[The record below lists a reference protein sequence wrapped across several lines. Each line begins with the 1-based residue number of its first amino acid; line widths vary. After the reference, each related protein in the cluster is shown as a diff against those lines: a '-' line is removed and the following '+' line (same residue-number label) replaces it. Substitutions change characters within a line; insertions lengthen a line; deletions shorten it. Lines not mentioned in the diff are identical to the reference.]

1 MPEIKQ
7 TFLKG
12 KMNKSLNDR
21 LLPEGEYRDALNIQV
36 SETDTD
42 DVGLVQNIKGNLLVH
57 DSGLVNAEVIG
68 SIFDDKNNRV
78 FYFVVDDNGSYIY
91 SYIKREVSES
101 IYGYLSSYSFDLGF
115 NVGPNETL
123 VYNDDTLL
131 VHGVDYLF
139 SKTEQKINFTIP
151 TAINV
156 ITIKTVPAPIVSGS
170 FLNFSKDHLITGV
183 NIIED
188 LLFWTD
194 NLNEPRRINLETAIT
209 DPDYYNSADK
219 ITVAK
224 YSPHQAPLM
233 SLFKDPSVESNY
245 MEDKFLRFS
254 YRFKFKEGEY
264 SQLAPFTQTAFV
276 AKNKTLSATDVESAY
291 KESILK
297 DFINDCNKVEL
308 SIPLPANAYEQFEI
322 REVEVLVKDSASN
335 AVRVVSNIDVS
346 ETDTNISYTYKSEQ
360 PYLTIAEEQV
370 VRVSENIPTKAL
382 AQEVSGNRIIYGNF
396 FTTQSGPRSLDY
408 NVAYA
413 DKTSVLGVS
422 EKEYPNHTLKQNRN
436 YQVGFVLA
444 DRFGR
449 QSSVILSSNDV
460 SVDDGGITYGGSTIY
475 VPYKPNSGTSALNW
489 PGYALRTIIN
499 SPIPTKEQYSRNGS
513 GYAGIYKDPNYGAD
527 SIVKNATGTGYSTG
541 NGISTSGGTGTGLTV
556 DILTAFAGKVGDIK
570 ISNSG
575 TGYTD
580 GDIITVDGGNNDCEL
595 TITVLPPN
603 PTGWYSYKIV
613 VKQKEQE
620 YYNVYLPGILNGY
633 PYSYV
638 DSATG
643 TNNPTFEQGETSNIV
658 LFNDNINKIPKD
670 LDQVGPD
677 TTQYRSAERL
687 FGRVAPINNNNYN
700 YNQQYYPGIIGDTVT
715 AISTLSEAN
724 YNDTT
729 ASGADPTNFD
739 INYPEFYQSNT
750 NPSIARLKVQNQIG
764 KSAPDP
770 TITQYQNTLAV
781 YETDPRESLLDIYW
795 ETTSSGLISNLNN
808 AIIEGG
814 FEGAVQTNG
823 YTFTLNESTAPGSN
837 AFSGIISVVNGF
849 ANVIVDDITFTLLSV
864 YDATNTNR
872 TEEFWLEG
880 HPGSGTVAD
889 PKGFRIKT
897 KSIAGGQDRD
907 SYFYYGTN
915 SAVRTFNML
924 VKCVYT
930 DPVSSEVFTTT
941 VALTDLALGNTPPTF
956 ITSIACP
963 ATIINVPQP
972 PSTPIASVTVPRTFN
987 ANGTVVY
994 TFYAQNGSKCE
1005 GDNYTNELS
1014 FGELSGNLLPS
1025 MFELR
1030 TDENNPGVCELV
1042 MLPYE
1047 VDGSETFNCYV
1058 RLADAGANIKAYA
1071 EITITEVPTVTVSI
1085 ATTGTC
1091 SPSGNW
1097 YNGNVR
1103 EGDLRFRATF
1113 ENLNPSTTY
1122 NVTYSF
1128 YDSVNATGSN
1138 APGACGIPSSFVA
1151 SAATEYYYFDINWT
1165 SASGNPRQ
1173 SISITITDAAEEST
1187 NTYSSIIYNTSQPP
1201 APLSQCPVGLPCV

>member
-1 MPEIKQ
+1 
-7 TFLKG
+7 
-12 KMNKSLNDR
+12 MNKDLDDR
-21 LLPEGEYRDALNIQV
+21 IVPPGEYRDALNIAISR
-36 SETDTD
+36 SEGD
-42 DVGLVQNIKGNLLVH
+42 DVGALETILGNEATQTNGNTITCIGVYIDRTNKRLYYFTTDYI
-57 DSGLVNAEVIG
+57 DSSPDGISNFAPITANCA
-68 SIFDDKNNRV
+68 IR
-78 FYFVVDDNGSYIY
+78 
-91 SYIKREVSES
+91 
-101 IYGYLSSYSFDLGF
+101 
-115 NVGPNETL
+115 
-123 VYNDDTLL
+123 VYNANTFTNTTL
-131 VHGVDYLF
+131 
-139 SKTEQKINFTIP
+139 
-151 TAINV
+151 
-156 ITIKTVPAPIVSGS
+156 VSGS
-170 FLNFSKDHLITGV
+170 FLNFSARSQILGI

-194 NLNEPRRINLETAIT
+194 NRNQPRKINIITALNFPAGAGA
-209 DPDYYNSADK
+209 YYTKEDQIS
-219 ITVAK
+219 VAK
-224 YSPHQAPLM
+224 YYPWKPISLM
-233 SLFKDPSVESNY
+233 NINNVAIGATPTASTMTNPSEQNYPTTPPTVKADYDASWPGDPNY
-245 MEDKFLRFS
+245 LSDKFIRLS
-254 YRFKFKEGEY
+254 YRFKFDDNEY
-264 SQLAPFTQTAFV
+264 SLIAPFTQPCFIPKQFGYFLINDSTDAYKSTIVDFFENNV
-276 AKNKTLSATDVESAY
+276 TQIIANIEFETLTPSQDLKIKEVEILY
-291 KESILK
+291 KESDGLQI
-297 DFINDCNKVEL
+297 KVIE
-308 SIPLPANAYEQFEI
+308 SIEIEDVEAAMAANTNPYVFDYKYISTKPYKNLQENQTT
-322 REVEVLVKDSASN
+322 RVYDRVP
-335 AVRVVSNIDVS
+335 VR
-346 ETDTNISYTYKSEQ
+346 
-360 PYLTIAEEQV
+360 
-370 VRVSENIPTKAL
+370 AL

-408 NVAYA
+408 NIAYA
-413 DKTSVLGVS
+413 NKTSVLGVS

-541 NGISTSGGTGTGLTV
+541 NGVSTSGGTGSGLTV
-556 DILTAFAGKVGDIK
+556 DILTEFAGKVGDIK

-729 ASGADPTNFD
+729 ASGADPTTFD

-764 KSAPDP
+764 KSASNPAVL
-770 TITQYQNTLAV
+770 QYQNTLAV

-849 ANVIVDDITFTLLSV
+849 ANVIVDDIIFTLLSV

-872 TEEFWLEG
+872 TDEFWLEG
-880 HPGSGTVAD
+880 HPGSGTIAD

-915 SAVRTFNML
+915 SAIRTFNML

-930 DPVSSEVFTTT
+930 NPVSSEVFTTT
-941 VALTDLALGNTPPTF
+941 IALTDLALGNTPPTF
-956 ITSIACP
+956 ITAIACP

-972 PSTPIASVTVPRTFN
+972 PSAPIASVTIPRTFN

-1005 GDNYTNELS
+1005 GDNYTDELL

-1047 VDGSETFNCYV
+1047 VNGSETFNCYV
-1058 RLADAGANIKAYA
+1058 RLADAGTNIKAYA
-1071 EITITEVPTVTVSI
+1071 EITITEVPTVSVGI

-1097 YNGNVR
+1097 YNGNVK

-1128 YDSVNATGSN
+1128 YDSVNATASN

-1173 SISITITDAAEEST
+1173 SVSITITDAAEENT
-1187 NTYSSIIYNTSQPP
+1187 NTYSSIIYGASQPP